1 MSIWK
6 IVSGILSIVLC
17 MFVLFQSC
25 AAGLLNVMTSNGEV
39 SGSAGVIVAVLLLVG
54 GIVSIATRDAISNGG
69 NIALIILFGIAAFI
83 GYMLAGSYT
92 DLTIWAT
99 WCLLCAVIAAMAI
112 AADNVCS
119 AWVFILIA
127 FIGIVIGL
135 GGIFI
140 NLGNSESDKDSTSK
154 SNETSELDPQL
165 IEKGLFDVTLNVP
178 AEYIDEGITQEQLD
192 RTVKEEK
199 ELKSATL
206 NNDGSVTYVM
216 SKSQHKK
223 MMEEIKENLDNS
235 LSEMVGN
242 EEYPNFVAIEPNKD
256 YTKFV
261 VTIKSEEVGIV
272 ESFSVLAFYIY
283 GGTYNAFNGTPA
295 ENICVQFVNEATG
308 EVMQEANSK
317 DMEDSTDS
325 FDDESIGDISGNSAT
340 NTSGNLG
347 NYYVEIKGAA
357 FDVDYEGNS
366 AIVITYSW
374 TNNSEKTTSASSAL
388 SSRAFQDGVQID
400 HATLSSS
407 NENFDADAEWRDIR
421 PGTSYEVTCAFKTD
435 NKTSPIEVEIYE
447 SFSLSDSVVSM
458 VLDPSTL

>member
-1 MSIWK
+1 
-6 IVSGILSIVLC
+6 

-235 LSEMVGN
+235 LS
-242 EEYPNFVAIEPNKD
+242 
-256 YTKFV
+256 
-261 VTIKSEEVGIV
+261 
-272 ESFSVLAFYIY
+272 
-283 GGTYNAFNGTPA
+283 
-295 ENICVQFVNEATG
+295 
-308 EVMQEANSK
+308 
-317 DMEDSTDS
+317 
-325 FDDESIGDISGNSAT
+325 
-340 NTSGNLG
+340 
-347 NYYVEIKGAA
+347 
-357 FDVDYEGNS
+357 
-366 AIVITYSW
+366 
-374 TNNSEKTTSASSAL
+374 
-388 SSRAFQDGVQID
+388 
-400 HATLSSS
+400 
-407 NENFDADAEWRDIR
+407 
-421 PGTSYEVTCAFKTD
+421 
-435 NKTSPIEVEIYE
+435 
-447 SFSLSDSVVSM
+447 
-458 VLDPSTL
+458 